1 MMLGIRW
8 GFFLVGVLIFS
19 YGISIAIKV
28 QHVGIHPW
36 DVLNVALFEKVG
48 LSIGSWAIIISVL
61 LIVVSWILDKSYIK
75 LGTFFNAVLVGAF
88 VDFFLWLDILPQAA
102 HGWMDYF
109 IVFIGII
116 VMGLGG
122 GVYNA
127 AGVGSGPRD
136 GFMLS
141 ISDKLGASIGKIR
154 IIAETLVLGIGWI
167 LGGPVFI
174 VTFLFTFIQSPIFQY
189 TFHAFRRLI
198 FKLDLR
204 FGKKQ
209 SEYTA

>member
-1 MMLGIRW
+1 MLGIRW

-28 QHVGIHPW
+28 QHAGIHPW

-48 LSIGSWAIIISVL
+48 LSVGSWAIIISIL
-61 LIVVSWILDKSYIK
+61 LIIISWILDKSYIK

-88 VDFFLWLDILPQAA
+88 VDLFLWLDILPQAT
-102 HGWMDYF
+102 HGWQDYF
-109 IVFIGII
+109 TILLGIVI
-116 VMGLGG
+116 MGLGG

-141 ISDKLGASIGKIR
+141 IADKLGASIGKIR
-154 IIAETLVLGIGWI
+154 IIVETLVLGIGWV

-174 VTFLFTFIQSPIFQY
+174 MTFLFTFIQSPIFQY
-189 TFHAFRRLI
+189 TLHLFRKVI
-198 FKLDLR
+198 FRIDVYVE
-204 FGKKQ
+204 KKHP
-209 SEYTA
+209 EHTA